1 MESLEGALSILLSH
15 AKPVT
20 DAQELPLLDALN
32 RIAAEDVV
40 SPMNVPPF
48 NRSPLDGYALH
59 SEDIADASREH
70 PAVVRV
76 IGEAC
81 AGCGE
86 VFRPARGEAVRVMTG
101 APVPETC
108 DCVVRQEDT
117 DEGMVTP
124 KYTRP

>member
-59 SEDIADASREH
+59 SEDIADASRAVSYTH
-70 PAVVRV
+70 LDVYKRQAFGPAGQERNVHT
-76 IGEAC
+76 
-81 AGCGE
+81 AGAGNAGGS
-86 VFRPARGEAVRVMTG
+86 R
-101 APVPETC
+101 
-108 DCVVRQEDT
+108 CV
-117 DEGMVTP
+117 
-124 KYTRP
+124 

>member
-1 MESLEGALSILLSH
+1 MESLEGALSILLSQRE
-15 AKPVT
+15 AG
-20 DAQELPLLDALN
+20 DGRAGAAASGCAD

-86 VFRPARGEAVRVMTG
+86 VFRPRRAARRFG
-101 APVPETC
+101 
-108 DCVVRQEDT
+108 
-117 DEGMVTP
+117 
-124 KYTRP
+124 

>member
-86 VFRPARGEAVRVMTG
+86 VFRPGAGRGSSGDDRCACSRNLRLRCPSG
-101 APVPETC
+101 GY
-108 DCVVRQEDT
+108 R
-117 DEGMVTP
+117 
-124 KYTRP
+124 